1 LGYTFN
7 IGGFNDTVDDKGEV
21 WLFYF
26 IDWVNLN
33 DMGIGVEEDQ
43 ECFLFQIED
52 KIDSKEGIFIGGFVI
67 GVGVP
72 FCETW
77 GAEAF

>member
-1 LGYTFN
+1 MGYTFN
-7 IGGFNDTVDDKGEV
+7 IGGFNDIGDGKGEE
-21 WLFYF
+21 WFYF
-26 IDWVNLN
+26 IDQINLN
-33 DMGIGVEEDQ
+33 DMGIRVEEDQ
-43 ECFLFQIED
+43 EFFLLDIED
-52 KIDSKEGIFIGGFVI
+52 KIDSKEGFFIGGFI